1 MSNFEIQ
8 FDFSSPDALSA
19 FVDLLQI
26 DSLLL
31 ASFTLGRPAG
41 IASRDEYP
49 VLHFIKNG
57 RAIIVGHGIR
67 HDLEPGDAVL
77 LPRGGRG
84 YVLGTG
90 ENVPVVPVEFS
101 PEQKGLCCQ
110 RIGGD
115 GPESEFLCCSFR
127 VSRASLPLLQLLP
140 SIVVSN
146 GQNKGVIDRTFSDLF
161 AEQGL
166 SVETGRRGIAL
177 HLSSFLLLLMLRDV
191 VAHNQGVSQ
200 GVLSAIA
207 DPRLAKVV
215 TVLLDDL
222 SENWSLDKLAGVAGM
237 SRAAFAAV
245 FHEKLGMTPMRYVH
259 QCRMR
264 QAAQLLCNPALSL
277 SEVGGKVGY
286 ADPTSFSRAF
296 RREFGKSPREFRRAE
311 TSEPLPK

>member
-1 MSNFEIQ
+1 MHHVNPSEKGYPLHRWLSQIMSNFEIQ

-127 VSRASLPLLQLLP
+127 LRYNHNSQLLQSGPGHRRLHYQTESLL
-140 SIVVSN
+140 
-146 GQNKGVIDRTFSDLF
+146 
-161 AEQGL
+161 
-166 SVETGRRGIAL
+166 
-177 HLSSFLLLLMLRDV
+177 
-191 VAHNQGVSQ
+191 
-200 GVLSAIA
+200 
-207 DPRLAKVV
+207 
-215 TVLLDDL
+215 
-222 SENWSLDKLAGVAGM
+222 SLI
-237 SRAAFAAV
+237 
-245 FHEKLGMTPMRYVH
+245 
-259 QCRMR
+259 
-264 QAAQLLCNPALSL
+264 QLALS
-277 SEVGGKVGY
+277 
-286 ADPTSFSRAF
+286 
-296 RREFGKSPREFRRAE
+296 
-311 TSEPLPK
+311 